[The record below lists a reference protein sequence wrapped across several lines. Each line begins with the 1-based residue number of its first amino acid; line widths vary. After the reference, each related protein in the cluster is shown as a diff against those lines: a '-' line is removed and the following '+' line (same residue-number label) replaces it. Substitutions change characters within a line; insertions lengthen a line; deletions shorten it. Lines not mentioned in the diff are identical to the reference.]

1 MSLCDCTTDE
11 PFTIT
16 PIDFNGSTLSFRFMN
31 IDVDTVITLESGD
44 FLFIPGFKKS
54 DSMARLN
61 IPRNLLNKL
70 FLFNLDFV
78 DLSNSNFNNM
88 KYAMSTADWPDIS
101 FSNSVVPRANSINP
115 NARYRQILYD
125 IVRHFIS
132 QITSSV
138 YTNGIFRNKDEMLT
152 KIKLADAGFNYQIKN
167 IINLCGKPILGLD
180 SNGNTYYKTND
191 SYDNNPCRVLIES
204 ILSQDNVLET
214 DNTKRRQALLDYFN
228 TSINTSEL
236 FYSYALKDVN
246 FNRGFLYYYPLSLK
260 KTSIYNTELKLYSM
274 KLNNNGNTTYT
285 ITNQTFYTTSDYNIA
300 NASPT
305 IPSNITYT
313 NFYDFYTKFWP
324 FPFIYGDS
332 LSVRL
337 TYKPFNNMFLGKE
350 IKDRSYEIYLDV
362 GLDSS
367 YNVPYKASGDEN
379 LPAKIITNLNLPY
392 RVYQPNGIN
401 LAFQYLFFN
410 AIPTDPYVSPFNFY
424 PTLFDIKDITFITS
438 VEEKPAP
445 PNGVTIVQDT
455 ILNFDEWYELME
467 EADNDLEY
475 LYLTIDREVPY
486 VTDASK
492 AEWDASWNNPNVNW
506 FISIFT
512 RPRNKGTTDENGVG
526 FDRFNSNPI
535 VRSFDNWN
543 SFNLSNLTWSNSIT
557 NSEYTWDKLLNIP
570 VNSNTPYGMVEL
582 NGDQQI
588 LAIAITTNKVIF
600 NGYIGLVKLTFMDG
614 RYVEMT

>member
-1 MSLCDCTTDE
+1 
-11 PFTIT
+11 
-16 PIDFNGSTLSFRFMN
+16 MN

-101 FSNSVVPRANSINP
+101 FCNAVVPRANSINP
-115 NARYRQILYD
+115 NARYRQVLYD
-125 IVRHFIS
+125 IVRHFIT

-138 YTNGIFRNKDEMLT
+138 YTNGIFRNKDEMLQ

-167 IINLCGKPILGLD
+167 IIDLCGKPILGLD
-180 SNGNTYYKTND
+180 SNGNKFYKTND

-214 DNTKRRQALLDYFN
+214 DNTTRRQALIDYFN
-228 TSINTSEL
+228 TTINTSDL
-236 FYSYALKDVN
+236 FYVFATRAINGDY
-246 FNRGFLYYYPLSLK
+246 FYYYPLSLK
-260 KTSIYNTELKLYSM
+260 KTSIYNTSFNLYSM
-274 KLNNNGNTTYT
+274 KLNNNSTTIYN
-285 ITNQTFYTTSDYNIA
+285 ITNQRFYTTSDYIIA
-300 NASPT
+300 NAPST
-305 IPSNITYT
+305 FPSNMVYKS
-313 NFYDFYTKFWP
+313 FYDFYIKFWP

-337 TYKPFNNMFLGKE
+337 TYKPYNNMFLGKE

-379 LPAKIITNLNLPY
+379 LPANIITNLGLPY
-392 RVYQPNGIN
+392 RVYQPNNIN
-401 LAFQYLFFN
+401 LAFQYLFFDASTN
-410 AIPTDPYVSPFNFY
+410 DPYISPFNFY
-424 PTLFDIKDITFITS
+424 PTLFDIKNIEFGTFI
-438 VEEKPAP
+438 EKKPAP

-455 ILNFDEWYELME
+455 VLNFDEWYELME

-475 LYLTIDREVPY
+475 LYLNIDREVPF
-486 VTDASK
+486 VTDASQ

-506 FISIFT
+506 IISIFT

-535 VRSFDNWN
+535 AGTFDIWN
-543 SFNLSNLTWSNSIT
+543 NFDLSNLTWSNSIT
-557 NSEYTWDKLLNIP
+557 NSAYTWDKLLNIP
-570 VNSNTPYGMVEL
+570 INSNTPYGMVEL

-588 LAIAITTNKVIF
+588 MAIAIATSTVKF
-600 NGYIGLVKLTFMDG
+600 NGYIRLVKLTFMDG